1 MKNPNSYGSISKLS
15 GNLRKPYRVQ
25 ITVKWELDENGKAK
39 QIRKNLGYYATKK
52 EAMYALAEYNQNPY
66 NLNKNTATVSDVW
79 QAVNPKLSASDA
91 RKAVYKTA
99 WVKYMY
105 PLHNRPISAVKAQE
119 LQDIVDACDKGYS
132 TKVVIRTVMK
142 HIFEY
147 AAINDIIQK
156 DYSAFVKVEREE
168 TQLERQIYTPEE
180 IADLWN
186 HSSEPLYQFALI
198 LLYQGMRITEL
209 RELPKENIDLEANTI
224 TITKAKNKQ
233 SLRTIPI
240 HHKIRP
246 FVVQCMD
253 NAPQGEYLFDYSKRQ
268 FEYFVKNNLNHLPY
282 DTRHTFATT
291 AKRLGID
298 QTIIQKIMGHKPDSV
313 LEQYYTHLSV
323 EDLAAEMNKI
333 DY

>member
-15 GNLRKPYRVQ
+15 GNRRNPYRVQ
-25 ITVKWELDENGKAK
+25 ITVKWELTEEGKAK
-39 QIRKNLGYYATKK
+39 QIRKTLGYFATRK

-79 QAVNPKLSASDA
+79 
-91 RKAVYKTA
+91 KAVKSKINVSEDRKTRYDA
-99 WVKYMY
+99 TWAKYMY

-156 DYSAFVKVEREE
+156 DYSAFIKVEREE

-186 HSSEPLYQFALI
+186 HSSEPMYQFTLI
-198 LLYQGMRITEL
+198 LLYEGMRITEL
-209 RELPKENIDLEANTI
+209 RELPKANINLEANTI

-240 HHKIRP
+240 HQKIRP

-253 NAPQGEYLFDYSKRQ
+253 NAPQGEYLFDYTKHQ

-291 AKRLGID
+291 AKRLEID
-298 QTIIQKIMGHKPDSV
+298 QTIIQRIMGHKPDSV
-313 LEQYYTHLSV
+313 LEQYYTHLSI

-333 DY
+333 EY